1 MSALPSRQQKRWSGR
16 LRTAGA
22 LLLLGGVVALLDGLL
37 PQASDPVLG
46 GLPHRS
52 VIAAVLLS
60 AGAVAFWLGRRWR

>member
-1 MSALPSRQQKRWSGR
+1 MSPLPSRQQKRWSGR

-46 GLPHRS
+46 GLPYRW
-52 VIAAVLLS
+52 VIAGVFL
-60 AGAVAFWLGRRWR
+60 GVGTIAFWLGRRWR